1 MDENIRPN
9 RRQLLSGI
17 AGTIALP
24 HVVASSAL
32 GKAGSPA
39 ASERIT
45 MGAIGVGGR
54 GKKIME
60 ALIGR
65 SDCRML
71 AVCDVD
77 SRRLI
82 QARDIVNAQY
92 GNSDCAAY
100 GDYREL
106 LARDDIDAVLIAS
119 PEQANRML
127 TRPMLSPWHV

>member
-1 MDENIRPN
+1 
-9 RRQLLSGI
+9 
-17 AGTIALP
+17 
-24 HVVASSAL
+24 
-32 GKAGSPA
+32 
-39 ASERIT
+39 
-45 MGAIGVGGR
+45 MGAIGVGGW
-54 GKKIME
+54 GKKTME

-65 SDCRML
+65 PDCRML

-106 LARDDIDAVLIAS
+106 LARDDIDAILIAS
-119 PEQANRML
+119 PDQ
-127 TRPMLSPWHV
+127 

>member
-45 MGAIGVGGR
+45 IWEPSVSAGGA
-54 GKKIME
+54 K
-60 ALIGR
+60 R
-65 SDCRML
+65 SW
-71 AVCDVD
+71 
-77 SRRLI
+77 
-82 QARDIVNAQY
+82 
-92 GNSDCAAY
+92 
-100 GDYREL
+100 
-106 LARDDIDAVLIAS
+106 
-119 PEQANRML
+119 
-127 TRPMLSPWHV
+127 RPL